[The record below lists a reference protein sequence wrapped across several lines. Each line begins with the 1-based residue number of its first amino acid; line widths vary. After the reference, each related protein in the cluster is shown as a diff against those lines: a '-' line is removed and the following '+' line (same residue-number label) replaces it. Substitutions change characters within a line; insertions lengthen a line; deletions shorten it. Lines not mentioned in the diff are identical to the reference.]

1 MSQNINKKY
10 KIYSEAFPPNK
21 KGERQQLLSL
31 SSSHDILN
39 GININPEKII
49 YKPLTKN
56 NLLEVKNL
64 HKEWFPIDYDDNY
77 FKVIFQNICGN
88 YFTIGAFYN
97 IKKSD
102 NIENKE
108 IILGLALCEWDYIS
122 DSFIDHTNSEII
134 EEIKK
139 NINTNE
145 KIQACLKCQ
154 NYNCVYIMTIGV
166 LDGCRQMN
174 IGSNI
179 IDNIFKIALKNDL
192 CYAIYLD
199 VICYNKVAIKF
210 YEKNNFKKVK
220 EIKDY
225 YDFDGKKYDGHAYL
239 RIISRNDKDEYMV
252 NNKSCL
258 SKTINKFIINPFN
271 ILNKY
276 ILHSFL
282 MKCFRKNNNSK

>member
-1 MSQNINKKY
+1 
-10 KIYSEAFPPNK
+10 
-21 KGERQQLLSL
+21 
-31 SSSHDILN
+31 
-39 GININPEKII
+39 
-49 YKPLTKN
+49 
-56 NLLEVKNL
+56 
-64 HKEWFPIDYDDNY
+64 
-77 FKVIFQNICGN
+77 
-88 YFTIGAFYN
+88 
-97 IKKSD
+97 
-102 NIENKE
+102 
-108 IILGLALCEWDYIS
+108 
-122 DSFIDHTNSEII
+122 
-134 EEIKK
+134 
-139 NINTNE
+139 
-145 KIQACLKCQ
+145 
-154 NYNCVYIMTIGV
+154 MTIGV

-225 YDFDGKKYDGHAYL
+225 YDFDGKKYDGHVYL

-258 SKTINKFIINPFN
+258 SKMINKFIINPFN